1 MDIIASN
8 WGQNNKYHGYRQQP
22 LRIYYGDFNQSG
34 GVDLLEAYYDPVM
47 AKIVPWQHFGR
58 VAPALPFLSSR
69 FDTFRQF
76 GEASIGEILGDRA
89 PAAQELRANW
99 LETTVFLNRGD
110 HFEARV
116 LPMDAQLSPAF
127 GICVADID
135 NDGNEDLFLSQNFF
149 ATEPE
154 TGRYDSGRGLWLRG
168 DGHGGFVALSAA
180 ESGVRVY
187 GEQRGA
193 AVGDFDHDG
202 RVDFCVSQNGAPARL
217 FRNTG
222 GRPGVRVRLQGPPG
236 NPTGVGAQ
244 VRCSH
249 AKAGKEI
256 HAGSGYWS
264 QDAAVLVFPAP
275 TASAELTVRW
285 PGGKVTVAK
294 MNPGDAEVVV
304 RYTAK

>member
-1 MDIIASN
+1 
-8 WGQNNKYHGYRQQP
+8 
-22 LRIYYGDFNQSG
+22 
-34 GVDLLEAYYDPVM
+34 M

-58 VAPALPFLSSR
+58 VAAALPFVNAR
-69 FDTFRQF
+69 FNTFRQF
-76 GEASIGEILGDRA
+76 GEADIGEILGEKARVA
-89 PAAQELRANW
+89 RELQASC
-99 LETTVFLNRGD
+99 LETMVFLNRGD
-110 HFEARV
+110 HFEAHP

-168 DGHGGFVALSAA
+168 DGHGGFRALPAS

-202 RVDFCVSQNGAPARL
+202 RVDLCVSQNGAPVRL

-222 GRPGVRVRLQGPPG
+222 GGPGVRIRLEGPPG

-244 VRCSH
+244 ARCAH
-249 AKAGKEI
+249 IKVVKEV

-264 QDAAVLVFPAP
+264 QDSAVLVVPSSPAV
-275 TASAELTVRW
+275 SEITVRW
-285 PGGKVTVAK
+285 PGGKVSVGK
-294 MNPGDAEVVV
+294 MTPGESEVVIK
-304 RYTAK
+304 YPNAASK